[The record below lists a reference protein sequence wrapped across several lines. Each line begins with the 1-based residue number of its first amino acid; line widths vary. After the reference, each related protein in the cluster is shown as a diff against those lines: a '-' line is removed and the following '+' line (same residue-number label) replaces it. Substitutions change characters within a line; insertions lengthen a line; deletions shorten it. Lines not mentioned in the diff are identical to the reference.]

1 MVPTVKILAL
11 LADLIPNLYTCFLL
25 CSGYIWMQSELETVG
40 GTNCRN
46 PGLNQLKLLWNPAS
60 RGKFDVDTWFCKEN
74 NDFFFHSVINSS
86 CYLVV
91 CPSIFLLQFCLKKK
105 ICWVFGGASYLV
117 VVVGIKVSSVSVIWI
132 SWVKLKKIICIG
144 HSKYLYFFP
153 I

>member
-1 MVPTVKILAL
+1 MFHRHSFLEFKPRMVPTVKILAL
-11 LADLIPNLYTCFLL
+11 LPDLIPNLYTCFLL

-46 PGLNQLKLLWNPAS
+46 PVLNQLKLLWNPAL

-74 NDFFFHSVINSS
+74 NAFFFHTVINSS

-105 ICWVFGGASYLV
+105 FVEFLEEL
-117 VVVGIKVSSVSVIWI
+117 VIW
-132 SWVKLKKIICIG
+132 WWW
-144 HSKYLYFFP
+144 
-153 I
+153 